1 MGQIT
6 AAVNVPSE
14 ISNKEF
20 GPDNVK
26 IVVSFYVVETGGFKG
41 LKDTAGFIS
50 IKGDVNETFSATDFL
65 RKILKMFTLVKKEE
79 F

>member
-1 MGQIT
+1 MFP
-6 AAVNVPSE
+6 NY
-14 ISNKEF
+14 EF

-41 LKDTAGFIS
+41 LKDSVGFIS
-50 IKGDVNETFSATDFL
+50 IRGDVNEIFSATGFL
-65 RKILKMFTLVKKEE
+65 RKILKKFMLVKKEE